1 MQVETCFC
9 PKTLD
14 GAAEL
19 LSCSD
24 GKVRICAGGTDLFVM
39 MRKGK
44 ADAKYLMDLSDL
56 SLDYIRKNPDGTIS
70 VGAMATLTQ
79 VAESELLA
87 APAYNALT
95 CAAAH
100 VGSVQIRNAATLVGN
115 ICTGITSADTCVAL
129 LVLDTRVVAYSVRGS
144 RTIPIKDFF
153 VSNRKLA
160 LEPDELVTEIILPVC
175 DDGCVSRFRK
185 VGTRKELLISVLN
198 IAALTER
205 AADGSFPLVRLAMGV
220 VAPIPIR
227 LPKTEACLTGK
238 TLTDSEIETAV
249 ETMKTEISP
258 RSSNHGSA
266 EYRTLAA
273 ANLLRSFLRQA
284 RGDGEENND
293 N

>member
-160 LEPDELVTEIILPVC
+160 LEPDELVTEIILT
-175 DDGCVSRFRK
+175 G
-185 VGTRKELLISVLN
+185 
-198 IAALTER
+198 A
-205 AADGSFPLVRLAMGV
+205 FPA
-220 VAPIPIR
+220 
-227 LPKTEACLTGK
+227 
-238 TLTDSEIETAV
+238 
-249 ETMKTEISP
+249 
-258 RSSNHGSA
+258 SA
-266 EYRTLAA
+266 R
-273 ANLLRSFLRQA
+273 
-284 RGDGEENND
+284 
-293 N
+293 